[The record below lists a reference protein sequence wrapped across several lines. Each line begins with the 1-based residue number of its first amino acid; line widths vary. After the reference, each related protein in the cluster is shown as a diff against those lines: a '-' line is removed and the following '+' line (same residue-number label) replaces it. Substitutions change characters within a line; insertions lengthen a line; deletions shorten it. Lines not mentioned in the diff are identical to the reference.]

1 MLQIDE
7 KEYKNLVKADVTLDL
22 FVSTMLKTAEL
33 SYNGKR
39 LMFNDD
45 VIARFLEST
54 FEESYAERMDVLK
67 AEKEAENGD
76 NDI

>member
-22 FVSTMLKTAEL
+22 FISTILKTAEL

-67 AEKEAENGD
+67 AEKEAENGT
-76 NDI
+76 NDD